1 MVTPAPSSEGRPDE
15 PESRIKNPGGTR
27 GGAME
32 FFIGLAMLIAGVYL
46 FLDNVV
52 VMGNLSSLWGFSSFG
67 LTLIPIFAGVAILF
81 FNGKNILGWVLTLGG
96 LLIIVL
102 GVLARLTIFYK
113 PQSLF
118 HTIIMLVLAGGG
130 VGLIARGLKA
140 HG

>member
-1 MVTPAPSSEGRPDE
+1 MVAPSPS
-15 PESRIKNPGGTR
+15 PEKGEQQDSRLKNPGGTR

-32 FFIGLAMLIAGVYL
+32 FFIGLAMLIGGVYL

-67 LTLIPIFAGVAILF
+67 LTLIPIFAGVAMLF
-81 FNGKNILGWVLTLGG
+81 FNGKNVFGWILTCGG

-130 VGLIARGLKA
+130 VGLIARGLRA
-140 HG
+140 H